1 MSGALSLGVI
11 GGVDGP
17 TAVFVTGSPAPLVI
31 YLLAINVLAFAVYG
45 WDKARSKVQGARRV
59 PEKTL
64 FLLAILGGSVGAILG
79 MRVWHHKTR
88 HWYFKYGLPA
98 ILLAQL
104 SAACIKTKEDL
115 SMKRITK
122 QETLPALAVPEVL
135 SVPELAY
142 PARLGKRAVVQVL
155 RKADVKKAAL
165 AVGGT
170 ALVLSAISAAGKRQ
184 FYKRIVASELKRQL
198 AVVNGKLDNLQAQN
212 EALRAEL
219 ARLKQEK

>member
-11 GGVDGP
+11 GGANGP

-104 SAACIKTKEDL
+104 
-115 SMKRITK
+115 
-122 QETLPALAVPEVL
+122 ALAWYLGGLLVTNPIPEEYSMDKAVIDKAIAEAVEDAKKDGIHGKATTPYL
-135 SVPELAY
+135 LAKIKD
-142 PARLGKRAVVQVL
+142 LT
-155 RKADVKKAAL
+155 
-165 AVGGT
+165 GGDSLESNIQ
-170 ALVLSAISAAGKRQ
+170 LVLNNARVAAKTA
-184 FYKRIVASELKRQL
+184 VALCK
-198 AVVNGKLDNLQAQN
+198 
-212 EALRAEL
+212 
-219 ARLKQEK
+219 

>member
-1 MSGALSLGVI
+1 MSEALSLGVI
-11 GGVDGP
+11 GGTDGP
-17 TAVFVTGSPAPLVI
+17 TAVFVTSSPAPLVI

-104 SAACIKTKEDL
+104 
-115 SMKRITK
+115 
-122 QETLPALAVPEVL
+122 ALAW
-135 SVPELAY
+135 Y
-142 PARLGKRAVVQVL
+142 LGGL
-155 RKADVKKAAL
+155 H
-165 AVGGT
+165 
-170 ALVLSAISAAGKRQ
+170 
-184 FYKRIVASELKRQL
+184 
-198 AVVNGKLDNLQAQN
+198 
-212 EALRAEL
+212 
-219 ARLKQEK
+219 

>member
-11 GGVDGP
+11 GGADGS

-64 FLLAILGGSVGAILG
+64 FLLAILGGR

-104 SAACIKTKEDL
+104 
-115 SMKRITK
+115 
-122 QETLPALAVPEVL
+122 ALAW
-135 SVPELAY
+135 Y
-142 PARLGKRAVVQVL
+142 LGGL
-155 RKADVKKAAL
+155 H
-165 AVGGT
+165 
-170 ALVLSAISAAGKRQ
+170 
-184 FYKRIVASELKRQL
+184 
-198 AVVNGKLDNLQAQN
+198 
-212 EALRAEL
+212 
-219 ARLKQEK
+219 

>member
-11 GGVDGP
+11 GGADGP

-31 YLLAINVLAFAVYG
+31 YLLAFAAYG

-104 SAACIKTKEDL
+104 
-115 SMKRITK
+115 
-122 QETLPALAVPEVL
+122 ALAW
-135 SVPELAY
+135 Y
-142 PARLGKRAVVQVL
+142 LGGL
-155 RKADVKKAAL
+155 H
-165 AVGGT
+165 
-170 ALVLSAISAAGKRQ
+170 
-184 FYKRIVASELKRQL
+184 
-198 AVVNGKLDNLQAQN
+198 
-212 EALRAEL
+212 
-219 ARLKQEK
+219 

>member
-11 GGVDGP
+11 GGADGP

-98 ILLAQL
+98 IGDPAR
-104 SAACIKTKEDL
+104 AARAGL
-115 SMKRITK
+115 VSRR
-122 QETLPALAVPEVL
+122 PAL
-135 SVPELAY
+135 
-142 PARLGKRAVVQVL
+142 
-155 RKADVKKAAL
+155 
-165 AVGGT
+165 
-170 ALVLSAISAAGKRQ
+170 
-184 FYKRIVASELKRQL
+184 
-198 AVVNGKLDNLQAQN
+198 
-212 EALRAEL
+212 
-219 ARLKQEK
+219 KQRRTFP

>member
-11 GGVDGP
+11 GGADGT
-17 TAVFVTGSPAPLVI
+17 TAVFVTGSPAPLV
-31 YLLAINVLAFAVYG
+31 VYG

-104 SAACIKTKEDL
+104 
-115 SMKRITK
+115 
-122 QETLPALAVPEVL
+122 ALAW
-135 SVPELAY
+135 Y
-142 PARLGKRAVVQVL
+142 LGGL
-155 RKADVKKAAL
+155 H
-165 AVGGT
+165 
-170 ALVLSAISAAGKRQ
+170 
-184 FYKRIVASELKRQL
+184 
-198 AVVNGKLDNLQAQN
+198 
-212 EALRAEL
+212 
-219 ARLKQEK
+219 